1 MFQNRYKSIVCQE
14 DVYLKELVRYIHL
27 NLLRAGLVKG
37 LKELSRNSW
46 SGHSALV
53 GKVERKWQNTEHVLS
68 FFGGNGNSG
77 KNYSRYVE
85 NGIDQG
91 RRPEL
96 VGGERAAADQR
107 IFGNGDFARQLG
119 YSGADVARY
128 LGGTNSCVTRMI
140 SSGKKPEKA
149 FGEWL

>member
-1 MFQNRYKSIVCQE
+1 M
-14 DVYLKELVRYIHL
+14 VRYIHL
-27 NLLRAGLVKG
+27 HPVKFPEGTLFNRVNLLRAGLVMD
-37 LKELSRNSW
+37 LKELNRNPW

-68 FFGGNGNSG
+68 FFGGNSNSK

-96 VGGERAAADQR
+96 VGGGL
-107 IFGNGDFARQLG
+107 I
-119 YSGADVARY
+119 
-128 LGGTNSCVTRMI
+128 
-140 SSGKKPEKA
+140 PEFCMKIN
-149 FGEWL
+149 ETL